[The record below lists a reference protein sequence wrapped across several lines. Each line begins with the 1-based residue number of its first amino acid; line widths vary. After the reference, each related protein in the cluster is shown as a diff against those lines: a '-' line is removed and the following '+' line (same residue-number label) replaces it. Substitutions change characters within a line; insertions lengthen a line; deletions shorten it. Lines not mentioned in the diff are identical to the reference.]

1 MTWAAAALILAFS
14 SRGSS
19 FPANSDPTIPRRV
32 NALVAA
38 FVADAA
44 AMPLH
49 WIYNSDAITN
59 ILAASNTSDPA
70 FFPVSHAP

>member
-1 MTWAAAALILAFS
+1 MTWATALVLILA

-19 FPANSDPTIPRRV
+19 IPADPDPTIARRI

-49 WIYNSDAITN
+49 WIYDTDAIAH